1 MEWEELDRRSGREW
15 EREDGYAVIRLRQT
29 ARGEWAV
36 TFDRLEQA
44 PEGSAYE
51 RVTVGSEDAALS
63 RVEAFKHR
71 SGPEAD
77 A

>member
-1 MEWEELDRRSGREW
+1 MEWEELDRRAGREW

-29 ARGEWAV
+29 ARGDWAV

-51 RVTVGSEDAALS
+51 RVTVDSEDAALS
-63 RVEAFKHR
+63 RVESFKDR
-71 SGPEAD
+71 ASEEAD